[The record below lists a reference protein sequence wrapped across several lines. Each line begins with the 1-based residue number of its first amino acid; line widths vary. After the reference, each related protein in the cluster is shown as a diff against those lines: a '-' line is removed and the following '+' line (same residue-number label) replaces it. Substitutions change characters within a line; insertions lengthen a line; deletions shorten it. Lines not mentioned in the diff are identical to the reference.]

1 MPISLRETRSRTF
14 HGTKRRIFHLL
25 EEMGTSATDLAVR
38 FSTLHAFART
48 SDARQDGGVA
58 PRHACRS
65 RRGRSED
72 RIVWRIENEGFDG
85 THGFY
90 LTSEGKETT
99 VEYRVEAILSDTD
112 GRLTWRR
119 FEDQFERAI
128 EALFDKL
135 TRVLKR

>member
-1 MPISLRETRSRTF
+1 M
-14 HGTKRRIFHLL
+14 
-25 EEMGTSATDLAVR
+25 AVR
-38 FSTLHAFART
+38 FSTLHDCLAFAVG
-48 SDARQDGGVA
+48 DAVESVGDVA
-58 PRHACRS
+58 VLDEVVP
-65 RRGRSED
+65 ED